1 MSNHTRPSSAPG
13 RHRFPVEAGNTG
25 YNPPSNPFNELPTIF
40 QEIVQRHV
48 NRHDRSAVD
57 VEKAAE
63 KAGFGVSTLWREVAN
78 KRFVPPVGLLER
90 RKGWMVHEIDAVL
103 EAKMLLSRSNLKV
116 DIRIFVAA
124 LVEASANRATLTD

>member
-1 MSNHTRPSSAPG
+1 MPRHSRLSSALGARQTP
-13 RHRFPVEAGNTG
+13 ATAIDNG
-25 YNPPSNPFNELPTIF
+25 YKPPLCPFNELPLVF

-63 KAGFGVSTLWREVAN
+63 KAGFGVSTLWREVAH
-78 KRFVPPVGLLER
+78 KRFAPPVELLER
-90 RKGWMVHEIDAVL
+90 RKGWMVHEIDAIL

-116 DIRIFVAA
+116 DIRVFVAA
-124 LVEASANRATLTD
+124 LVEASANRSTLTD